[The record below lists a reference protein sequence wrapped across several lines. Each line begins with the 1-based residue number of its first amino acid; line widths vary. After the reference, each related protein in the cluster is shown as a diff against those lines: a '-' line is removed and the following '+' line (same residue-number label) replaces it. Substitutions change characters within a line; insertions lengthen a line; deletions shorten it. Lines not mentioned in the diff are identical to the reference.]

1 MGVKVAMRAAL
12 LFADASS
19 FTSTRFLNLRLVS
32 TVDIILGETRIYIA
46 NSLSL
51 MHFRALTLETLIQ
64 KKNSRMLQFS
74 RLFGSIYR
82 KTLNPGLP
90 IVAKTYVE
98 TTQVKKGILHMNVSF
113 STDLTT
119 ATITPD
125 RSQSQSQPPPTP
137 IPRTEGSPYQTSAI
151 EKSGSALSSDTNNSM
166 RAGVRELQDSG
177 ASFESIKSFVDS
189 DLEARGVDLSTP
201 DQRSGHIVDIMS

>member
-1 MGVKVAMRAAL
+1 
-12 LFADASS
+12 
-19 FTSTRFLNLRLVS
+19 
-32 TVDIILGETRIYIA
+32 
-46 NSLSL
+46 
-51 MHFRALTLETLIQ
+51 
-64 KKNSRMLQFS
+64 
-74 RLFGSIYR
+74 
-82 KTLNPGLP
+82 
-90 IVAKTYVE
+90 
-98 TTQVKKGILHMNVSF
+98 MNVSF

-137 IPRTEGSPYQTSAI
+137 IPRTEGSPSQTSAI